1 MNMNKLEGKYN
12 KEERG
17 EGFFSA
23 MFSKQSSYDTFHC
36 NDVKS
41 SNEQTTAQEEVID
54 MQDLAS
60 EDDNTEDPYI
70 DEEDFDFDYD
80 EDNDYREEDYDYKEV
95 DDYDDVDDYN
105 DADCP
110 PQIDYIDPSA
120 PSYNPSTMSGMF
132 LGILILV
139 LIPYIISLVLFLIFS

>member
-1 MNMNKLEGKYN
+1 MNKLEGKYN

-54 MQDLAS
+54 MQDLAP
-60 EDDNTEDPYI
+60 EDDNTEDNVL
-70 DEEDFDFDYD
+70 DGSSEDVKRDVTSDSNSD
-80 EDNDYREEDYDYKEV
+80 KNNNDNGN
-95 DDYDDVDDYN
+95 DDNERRLRKAYCRSFN
-105 DADCP
+105 
-110 PQIDYIDPSA
+110 
-120 PSYNPSTMSGMF
+120 
-132 LGILILV
+132 
-139 LIPYIISLVLFLIFS
+139 

>member
-1 MNMNKLEGKYN
+1 MNKLECKYN

-41 SNEQTTAQEEVID
+41 SNVQTTAQEEVID
-54 MQDLAS
+54 IQDLAP

-70 DEEDFDFDYD
+70 DEEDF
-80 EDNDYREEDYDYKEV
+80 DYDYKEV

-105 DADCP
+105 DDDCP

-132 LGILILV
+132 FGILILV

>member
-1 MNMNKLEGKYN
+1 MNKLEGKYN

-54 MQDLAS
+54 MQDLAP
-60 EDDNTEDPYI
+60 EDDKMNYFFLLI
-70 DEEDFDFDYD
+70 RIQL
-80 EDNDYREEDYDYKEV
+80 N
-95 DDYDDVDDYN
+95 
-105 DADCP
+105 
-110 PQIDYIDPSA
+110 I
-120 PSYNPSTMSGMF
+120 MS
-132 LGILILV
+132 ILTIK
-139 LIPYIISLVLFLIFS
+139 

>member
-1 MNMNKLEGKYN
+1 MNKLEGKYN

-23 MFSKQSSYDTFHC
+23 MFLKQSSYDTFHC
-36 NDVKS
+36 NDVKL

-54 MQDLAS
+54 MQDLAP

-70 DEEDFDFDYD
+70 DEEDFDYD

-95 DDYDDVDDYN
+95 DDYYDVDDYN
-105 DADCP
+105 DDDCP
-110 PQIDYIDPSA
+110 PQIDYIDPSV

-132 LGILILV
+132 WGIFILI

>member
-1 MNMNKLEGKYN
+1 MNKLEGKYN

-36 NDVKS
+36 N
-41 SNEQTTAQEEVID
+41 
-54 MQDLAS
+54 
-60 EDDNTEDPYI
+60 
-70 DEEDFDFDYD
+70 

-95 DDYDDVDDYN
+95 DDYYDVDDYN
-105 DADCP
+105 DDDCP

-132 LGILILV
+132 FGILILV

>member
-1 MNMNKLEGKYN
+1 MNKLEGKYN

-54 MQDLAS
+54 MQDLAP

-70 DEEDFDFDYD
+70 DEEDFDYD

-95 DDYDDVDDYN
+95 DDD
-105 DADCP
+105 DCP

>member
-1 MNMNKLEGKYN
+1 MNKLEGKYN

-41 SNEQTTAQEEVID
+41 SNVQTTAQEEVID
-54 MQDLAS
+54 MQDLAP

-70 DEEDFDFDYD
+70 DEEDFDYD

-95 DDYDDVDDYN
+95 DDY
-105 DADCP
+105 
-110 PQIDYIDPSA
+110 IDPSA

-132 LGILILV
+132 FGILILV

>member
-1 MNMNKLEGKYN
+1 MNKLEGKYN

-36 NDVKS
+36 NDVKL

-54 MQDLAS
+54 MQ
-60 EDDNTEDPYI
+60 
-70 DEEDFDFDYD
+70 
-80 EDNDYREEDYDYKEV
+80 
-95 DDYDDVDDYN
+95 
-105 DADCP
+105 DCP

-139 LIPYIISLVLFLIFS
+139 LIPYIISLALFLIFS

>member
-1 MNMNKLEGKYN
+1 MNKLEGKYN
-12 KEERG
+12 KKERG
-17 EGFFSA
+17 EDFFSA
-23 MFSKQSSYDTFHC
+23 MISKQSSYDTFHC
-36 NDVKS
+36 NDVKL

-54 MQDLAS
+54 MQDLAP

-70 DEEDFDFDYD
+70 DEEDFDYD

-95 DDYDDVDDYN
+95 DDYYDVDDYN
-105 DADCP
+105 DNDCP

-120 PSYNPSTMSGMF
+120 PSYNPSTI
-132 LGILILV
+132 ILILV

>member
-54 MQDLAS
+54 MQDLAP

-70 DEEDFDFDYD
+70 DEEDFDYD

-105 DADCP
+105 DDDCP
-110 PQIDYIDPSA
+110 PQIGYIDPSA

-132 LGILILV
+132 FGILILV

>member
-41 SNEQTTAQEEVID
+41 SNVQTTAQEEVID
-54 MQDLAS
+54 MQDLAP

-70 DEEDFDFDYD
+70 DEEDFDYD

-105 DADCP
+105 DDDCP

>member
-1 MNMNKLEGKYN
+1 MNKLEGKYN

-41 SNEQTTAQEEVID
+41 SSEQTTAQEEVID
-54 MQDLAS
+54 MQDLAP

-70 DEEDFDFDYD
+70 DEEDFDYD

-95 DDYDDVDDYN
+95 DDYDDYN
-105 DADCP
+105 DDDCP
-110 PQIDYIDPSA
+110 PQIDYIDLSA